1 MIVLVD
7 AMVIA
12 LPIICAVA
20 GILLGAAVILFVPV
34 FKKQRANK
42 NAQKIIRDAEIK
54 AEHIA
59 KNAQL
64 DGKQAVYEMKQEA
77 NKEIHE
83 RKQEVINQE
92 NKLLQ
97 REQSIDRRDTALLQ
111 KETTLEQKNELLNRR
126 LKDIDKKE
134 ADLQVKI
141 DSIIGELEKVAQM
154 STQEAKQQLMDQV
167 ESKISRE
174 IASYIKN
181 KEEEAKETADE
192 KAKELLG
199 LACAKYAQ
207 EVTTDRTVSVVAL
220 PSDEMKGRIIGRE
233 GRNIRTLEQHVRT
246 DDS

>member
-77 NKEIHE
+77 N
-83 RKQEVINQE
+83 
-92 NKLLQ
+92 
-97 REQSIDRRDTALLQ
+97 
-111 KETTLEQKNELLNRR
+111 
-126 LKDIDKKE
+126 
-134 ADLQVKI
+134 
-141 DSIIGELEKVAQM
+141 
-154 STQEAKQQLMDQV
+154 
-167 ESKISRE
+167 
-174 IASYIKN
+174 
-181 KEEEAKETADE
+181 
-192 KAKELLG
+192 
-199 LACAKYAQ
+199 
-207 EVTTDRTVSVVAL
+207 
-220 PSDEMKGRIIGRE
+220 
-233 GRNIRTLEQHVRT
+233 
-246 DDS
+246 